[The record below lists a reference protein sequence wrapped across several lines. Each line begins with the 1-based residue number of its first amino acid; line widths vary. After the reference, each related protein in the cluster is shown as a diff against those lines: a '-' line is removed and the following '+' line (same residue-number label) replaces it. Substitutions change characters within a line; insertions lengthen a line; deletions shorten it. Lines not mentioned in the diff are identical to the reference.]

1 MNITA
6 KTKIFKIEHKNQNI
20 VMIFENT
27 KEKEYPNKSRL
38 EDDSHRKSISDLF
51 IKYIVKFPRFI
62 YGVYASNGR

>member
-1 MNITA
+1 
-6 KTKIFKIEHKNQNI
+6 
-20 VMIFENT
+20 MIFENT

-51 IKYIVKFPRFI
+51 IKYIIKFPRFI